1 MKFFYIPMTYEEAAK
16 ELDQA
21 GINAK
26 LLSGETAR
34 KILEESLTPTQAQA
48 VLMTAWG
55 RSSRTLGLLFL
66 ISERIEYL
74 DLEEEAIFNEAR

>member
-55 RSSRTLGLLFL
+55 QILKNARFTLPDQR
-66 ISERIEYL
+66 E
-74 DLEEEAIFNEAR
+74 N